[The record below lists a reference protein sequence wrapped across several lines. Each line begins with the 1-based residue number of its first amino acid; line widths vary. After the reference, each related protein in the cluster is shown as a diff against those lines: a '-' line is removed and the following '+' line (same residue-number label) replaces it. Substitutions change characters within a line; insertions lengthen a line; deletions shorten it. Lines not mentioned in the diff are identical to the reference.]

1 MQIFTCENHP
11 EAMLTCI
18 YEAWDWE
25 ISHRE
30 KVKLQREPIIQP
42 TLFDEY
48 HHVEIDREKAKKVM
62 TSIYRKISWEAYTC
76 VYYVMLAKQDTMMDI
91 YQFLKY
97 GFKNSNVMAHLA
109 EPIVCCMMQIARN
122 VQNEMHSLR
131 EFVRFDG
138 IGEQVYIAHIEPKH
152 AILSLLAEHFSDR
165 MPSEDW
171 MLIDDG
177 RKLAAVHPKNESFYI
192 REMTGQEAERLAQS
206 EQIADP
212 YHPLWQTFFDTIAI
226 EQRKNTKCQ
235 RNLFPN
241 WRRKHVT
248 EFRQKL

>member
-109 EPIVCCMMQIARN
+109 EPIVCRMMQIARN

-192 REMTGQEAERLAQS
+192 R
-206 EQIADP
+206 
-212 YHPLWQTFFDTIAI
+212 
-226 EQRKNTKCQ
+226 
-235 RNLFPN
+235 
-241 WRRKHVT
+241 
-248 EFRQKL
+248 